1 MSLFRQDDQLVLFIS
16 RNRAECDDSL
26 YIRLSSS
33 NWPAIVFSIIINLRK
48 LGCLCAE
55 ENYNPKSDK
64 GQCGLTAFAPDREWK
79 KVVDIFGGKMYNN
92 NREYIGELGSKL

>member
-1 MSLFRQDDQLVLFIS
+1 MILLTSFLR
-16 RNRAECDDSL
+16 
-26 YIRLSSS
+26 SSIYF
-33 NWPAIVFSIIINLRK
+33 PERI
-48 LGCLCAE
+48 CLNAE